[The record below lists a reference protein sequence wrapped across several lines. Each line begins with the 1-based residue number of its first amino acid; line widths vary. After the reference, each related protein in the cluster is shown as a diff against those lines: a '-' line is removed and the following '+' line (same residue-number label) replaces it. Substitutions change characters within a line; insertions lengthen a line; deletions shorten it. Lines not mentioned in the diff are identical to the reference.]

1 MKKRNKISIWFYH
14 EKILFIHHFKKEFLS
29 IKTLICIGLSI
40 ILIIYSL
47 SGIEFFDQNILE
59 TNIFWLGFI
68 GAGYSSPFFK
78 FIPIIIAA
86 NLVSGEFSS
95 KTAMILYSTV
105 SRNRILISKIIFSII
120 HLLFIIIFSF
130 LLFEIVVLLT
140 MNLTISIN
148 ILLMG
153 FFLIFIEL
161 IFWLALTL
169 IFSALTHS
177 ALIAL
182 GFSYFYMSISPT
194 FEYYNMKFLNYN
206 YFRKNIYFFFYET
219 LFNQNSNYEMLLLS
233 FIIVIC
239 APVIIVLLI
248 FYQFNKLDIRIN

>member
-1 MKKRNKISIWFYH
+1 MKKKDKISFWFYH

-29 IKTLICIGLSI
+29 IKTLLCISLSI
-40 ILIIYSL
+40 ILVIYSL
-47 SGIEFFDQNILE
+47 VGIESFDQNILD

-86 NLVSGEFSS
+86 NLISGEFSS

-140 MNLTISIN
+140 MNLTVSID
-148 ILLMG
+148 ILLAG

-169 IFSALTHS
+169 IFSALARN
-177 ALIAL
+177 ALAAL

-194 FEYYNMKFLNYN
+194 FEYYHMKFLNYN

-219 LFNQNSNYEMLLLS
+219 LFNQNSNYEMLILS
-233 FIIVIC
+233 FTIVIC
-239 APVIIVLLI
+239 MPIIIVLVT

>member
-182 GFSYFYMSISPT
+182 GFSYFHMSISPT
-194 FEYYNMKFLNYN
+194 LEYYNMKFLNYN
-206 YFRKNIYFFFYET
+206 YYRKNIYFFLYDT

-239 APVIIVLLI
+239 APVIIVLVT

>member
-1 MKKRNKISIWFYH
+1 MKKKDKISFWFYQ

-29 IKTLICIGLSI
+29 IKTLLCVGLSI
-40 ILIIYSL
+40 IIIIYSL
-47 SGIEFFDQNILE
+47 SEIESFDQNILDK
-59 TNIFWLGFI
+59 NIFWLGFI
-68 GAGYSSPFFK
+68 GAGISSPFFK

-86 NLVSGEFSS
+86 NLISGEFSS

-105 SRNRILISKIIFSII
+105 SRNRILISKILFSII

-148 ILLMG
+148 ILLAG

-169 IFSALTHS
+169 VFSALTRS
-177 ALIAL
+177 TLIAL
-182 GFSYFYMSISPT
+182 GFSYFYMSMSNT
-194 FEYYNMKFLNYN
+194 FEYYGMKFLNYN
-206 YFRKNIYFFFYET
+206 YFRKNVYYFFYET

-233 FIIVIC
+233 FIVLIC

>member
-1 MKKRNKISIWFYH
+1 MKKRNKISSWFYH
-14 EKILFIHHFKKEFLS
+14 EKILFIHHLKKEFFS

-40 ILIIYSL
+40 ILTIYSL

-194 FEYYNMKFLNYN
+194 LEYYNMKFLNYN
-206 YFRKNIYFFFYET
+206 YYRKNIYFFLYDT

-239 APVIIVLLI
+239 APVIIVLVT